1 MLKTLFSR
9 KYILMTLLVLA
20 AMAVMARLGVWQ
32 LDRRQQRIAGNAD
45 LAAKLD
51 APPISMNDA
60 ALAAAWPL
68 PEDRDAVRNVR
79 AEAAGQFDFDQQ
91 IVLLQ
96 QSYLGQPGVHL
107 VAPLVL
113 AGTGKAI
120 LVDRG
125 WIPFEEAQA
134 DRSSQYNADTGEV
147 TIAGRLQ
154 PSQILFGSAA
164 EKAKENTAAEPLA
177 KDEWY
182 RIDVE
187 AIQKQLPYEI
197 LPVFLLQSPSAEGNV
212 ALPYRIEPEVDLSE
226 GPHLGY
232 ALQWF
237 AFAIIAGVV
246 YIGVV
251 RSRERKAQAQ
261 EQTQNQA
268 TVEAVAPQG

>member
-1 MLKTLFSR
+1 MVKTLFTR
-9 KYILMTLLVLA
+9 KYLLMTLLVLA

-32 LDRRQQRIAGNAD
+32 LDRRQQRMARNAD
-45 LAAKLD
+45 LVAKLD
-51 APPISMNDA
+51 APPISLNEA

-68 PEDRDAVRNVR
+68 PTDRDAVRNIR
-79 AEAAGQFDFDQQ
+79 ADASGQFDPTQQ

-96 QSYLGQPGVHL
+96 QNYQDQPGIHL
-107 VAPLVL
+107 ITPLVL
-113 AGTGKAI
+113 AGTTQAI

-134 DRSSQYNADTGEV
+134 GRADQYGPAGGEV
-147 TIAGRLQ
+147 TVSGRLQ

-164 EKAKENTAAEPLA
+164 DKAQQTAAAEPA
-177 KDEWY
+177 KSEWY
-182 RIDVE
+182 RIDVD
-187 AIQKQLPYEI
+187 AIQKQLPYEL
-197 LPVFLLQSPSAEGNV
+197 LPVYLLQSPGEAGNV
-212 ALPYRIEPEVDLSE
+212 ALPYRVEPEVDLSE

-251 RSRERKAQAQ
+251 RSREKKAKPRP
-261 EQTQNQA
+261 
-268 TVEAVAPQG
+268 VEDAMASTAR